1 MDEELD
7 VVSSGR
13 WRTLRRPVAAPGRS
27 GWIAIL
33 VLAGVLACLG
43 LITNLA
49 LQVAHQNDT
58 INKLHAAAK
67 NALSAGAC
75 DRRAADHRGHCR
87 LHASKQR
94 NLLIEIAG
102 QEQGAN
108 RVLAQVL
115 RCLQAAR
122 TADVRG

>member
-1 MDEELD
+1 M
-7 VVSSGR
+7 SHGR
-13 WRTLRRPVAAPGRS
+13 RAGCRVIRALATLRRPVAAPGRS

-67 NALSAGAC
+67 NACQPAPATAAPPTIEAIVAYTLPSGAI
-75 DRRAADHRGHCR
+75 
-87 LHASKQR
+87 S
-94 NLLIEIAG
+94 
-102 QEQGAN
+102 
-108 RVLAQVL
+108 
-115 RCLQAAR
+115 
-122 TADVRG
+122 